1 MQSQASEDSVH
12 MFMADTLSS
21 LLQEIHSIPTPE
33 ILSNKLADIRSRITT
48 ILSTDPSQTNY
59 YKNHTGRELNRKL
72 YTFGLADQIIG
83 DYDSGF
89 RPK

>member
-1 MQSQASEDSVH
+1 
-12 MFMADTLSS
+12 MADTLSS

-33 ILSNKLADIRSRITT
+33 ILSAKLNDIRSRINT
-48 ILSTDPSQTNY
+48 ILSAHSSQVNY
-59 YKNHTGRELNRKL
+59 YKNHTARELNRKL
-72 YTFGLADQIIG
+72 YTFGLADSIIG